1 MKLENEIMNKTLAA
15 LALAGLFAVP
25 VVSHADDTGGYFIN
39 GSVGQSDLR
48 SNTYNKAHD
57 VGYQLNGGYRWAVA
71 PSVLLGVE
79 GGYSYLGSFGTRNP
93 SIPFTGPA
101 PLDATLHGWTLGGD
115 AHVNLTSNWYVS
127 GRAGLFRWNGR
138 NTAPSATPVT
148 FDGHGND
155 WYAGAGFGYDFS
167 NNTSV
172 GLNYD
177 YYDAKKNGTD
187 LSTGLWSV
195 SAEYRF

>member
-1 MKLENEIMNKTLAA
+1 MNKTFAA
-15 LALAGLFAVP
+15 LALAGLFALP
-25 VVSHADDTGGYFIN
+25 AVSHADDSNGFFIN
-39 GSVGQSDLR
+39 GSVGQSYLR
-48 SNTYNKAHD
+48 SHTYNKAHD
-57 VGYQLNGGYRWAVA
+57 IGYQLNGGYRWAIA

-79 GGYSYLGSFGTRNP
+79 GGYSYLGSFGGRNP
-93 SIPFTGPA
+93 SVPLTGPA

-127 GRAGLFRWNGR
+127 GRAGLFHWNGR
-138 NTAPSATPVT
+138 NTALSATPTPVT

>member
-1 MKLENEIMNKTLAA
+1 MNKTFAA
-15 LALAGLFAVP
+15 LALAGLFALP
-25 VVSHADDTGGYFIN
+25 AVSHADDTNGYFIN
-39 GSVGQSDLR
+39 GSVGQSELR
-48 SNTYNKAHD
+48 SHTYNKAHD
-57 VGYQLNGGYRWAVA
+57 IGYQLNGGYRWAVT

-93 SIPFTGPA
+93 SVPFTGPV

-115 AHVNLTSNWYVS
+115 AHVNVTSNWYVS

>member
-1 MKLENEIMNKTLAA
+1 MQMENEIMNKTFAA
-15 LALAGLFAVP
+15 LALAGLFALP
-25 VVSHADDTGGYFIN
+25 AASHADDATGYFIN

-48 SNTYNKAHD
+48 SHTYNKSHD
-57 VGYQLNGGYRWAVA
+57 IGYQLNGGYRWAVA

-79 GGYSYLGSFGTRNP
+79 GGYSRLGSFSVRSP
-93 SIPFTGPA
+93 YTGLLP
-101 PLDATLHGWTLGGD
+101 DATLHGWTLGGD
-115 AHVNLTSNWYVS
+115 AHIDVTNNWYVS
-127 GRAGLFRWNGR
+127 GRAGLFHWNGR
-138 NTAPSATPVT
+138 NTAPSAIPVT